1 MKVYGKS
8 LSNTATTCPESPS
21 SYYKHVEEESS
32 KRNKWKAIKV
42 EKKKK
47 YYEAH
52 GIKSEGVIF
61 RKKLT
66 IVAQKE
72 QLTYYAKLNYFK
84 RFLSEKN
91 TIKQME
97 RKYLTAWQQQ
107 SSTWLTREKVKQPPP
122 HHQVRVKPRTP
133 AHLGSPKAY
142 PAAVSKGSSRRPI
155 PSLPDRAGRGRRP
168 DGGNW
173 RPAKAAAGPS
183 VPLNFH
189 DSSLPFRSPPPPP
202 RLPRP
207 ELLSLLPPN
216 SNPPPNPTPLK
227 TLACTPPPPLPS
239 RARPMAAAAAS
250 SEEAVKVSDGGPR
263 RSCRIPDSPARG
275 TDSVSVCRGVR
286 ARVGAAMQAA
296 KVLMV
301 GAGGI
306 GCELLKTLALS
317 GFSDIHIVSTCCW
330 LPRCCCC
337 CSTPVGLGL
346 PSRVARAGPSRCRR
360 RSR

>member
-202 RLPRP
+202 RLPRT
-207 ELLSLLPPN
+207 ELLSLLPRN
-216 SNPPPNPTPLK
+216 SNPPQTQPHSKPSPV
-227 TLACTPPPPLPS
+227 PP
-239 RARPMAAAAAS
+239 AAAPLTRAPHGRRRRVLGGGRQGEWRGPSSFLSNSGFACARDWFGVCLPWCACPCRRGDAGGEGADGRCGRHRLRAAQDARALRIQRHTHREYLLLAS
-250 SEEAVKVSDGGPR
+250 SLLLLLDPR
-263 RSCRIPDSPARG
+263 G
-275 TDSVSVCRGVR
+275 
-286 ARVGAAMQAA
+286 
-296 KVLMV
+296 
-301 GAGGI
+301 
-306 GCELLKTLALS
+306 
-317 GFSDIHIVSTCCW
+317 
-330 LPRCCCC
+330 
-337 CSTPVGLGL
+337 
-346 PSRVARAGPSRCRR
+346 SRVAVSRC
-360 RSR
+360 SGWAFAL